1 MEHFLYVIQEK
12 EGSSEIC
19 SPEIIN
25 NLYMNDVNDQVSHSS
40 EQAAIELD
48 YDLNNTVPSLNKIM
62 EYYNIPTRIEKKE
75 LRKNNKIKRI
85 VEFELN
91 CDNEEIVKKR
101 KRYWEYITEL
111 KEDNYFKKH
120 IIIDL

>member
-12 EGSSEIC
+12 EGSNEKC

-25 NLYMNDVNDQVSHSS
+25 NLYMNDVNDQVSHCS

-62 EYYNIPTRIEKKE
+62 EYYNLSTRIEKKE